1 MSFQRQA
8 GCHGI
13 RDLGSFHAKPELYSR
28 KEGKVLQNPLSPELP
43 RAKALPS
50 NGTGGPE
57 AEGRGPEGMLLM
69 HPANRTLS
77 QNWHS
82 EISEGGILSGD

>member
-13 RDLGSFHAKPELYSR
+13 RDLGSFHAKPTLYSR
-28 KEGKVLQNPLSPELP
+28 KEGEALQNQLSPELP

-50 NGTGGPE
+50 NNAGGPE
-57 AEGRGPEGMLLM
+57 AEGRGPEGLLLM
-69 HPANRTLS
+69 NPVSRTLS

-82 EISEGGILSGD
+82 EVAAGGTLSGD